1 MQSAR
6 ISLSGL
12 GAALA
17 NFKVACA
24 NHAQTTR
31 PLYALSFHK
40 ASFLSK
46 TLVCAIAFP
55 WVLNQISHNFS
66 TPLSI
71 YMVNKKPCGLWRMVE
86 SMRFCCLSRTAWTHA
101 TPASQHPRK
110 RFAKGPQSIH
120 DHRGPAWWGLMVVWR
135 NLLHTGA
142 LAKSHGLECNGMYY
156 HKKTNGNL
164 MGKIDICDIYRIYL
178 SIWMDNFSQMKHLL
192 ANEWLSHV
200 YKHIEL
206 TIDAPIYIYI
216 HIHQYLFIYICTLKV
231 LNSIQCTMD
240 ATPKSIAEAFDRWY
254 RPKCQLWVQQ
264 NLIISAWKPMR
275 PNNGP
280 KSAFRGNFFRKFHN
294 AFVHSFRIVRN
305 LLCLIYRILK
315 TRSNRTKSQ
324 IAPGLRHRFKN
335 CTWENSFPTQPALS
349 SKSVYRKG
357 PLVKVAGHLK
367 QQLFELH
374 LRFSCKASQ
383 WKAQSPLNSVTVKRS
398 LASGLQPIPFTGIP
412 LWNNSLRAEA
422 M

>member
-1 MQSAR
+1 M
-6 ISLSGL
+6 
-12 GAALA
+12 
-17 NFKVACA
+17 
-24 NHAQTTR
+24 
-31 PLYALSFHK
+31 
-40 ASFLSK
+40 
-46 TLVCAIAFP
+46 
-55 WVLNQISHNFS
+55 
-66 TPLSI
+66 
-71 YMVNKKPCGLWRMVE
+71 E
-86 SMRFCCLSRTAWTHA
+86 
-101 TPASQHPRK
+101 
-110 RFAKGPQSIH
+110 
-120 DHRGPAWWGLMVVWR
+120 
-135 NLLHTGA
+135 
-142 LAKSHGLECNGMYY
+142 
-156 HKKTNGNL
+156 
-164 MGKIDICDIYRIYL
+164 
-178 SIWMDNFSQMKHLL
+178 HLL

-206 TIDAPIYIYI
+206 TIDAPIYIYTYTSI
-216 HIHQYLFIYICTLKV
+216 FIYIYICTLKV

-294 AFVHSFRIVRN
+294 ACVHSFRIVRN
-305 LLCLIYRILK
+305 LLGLIYRILK